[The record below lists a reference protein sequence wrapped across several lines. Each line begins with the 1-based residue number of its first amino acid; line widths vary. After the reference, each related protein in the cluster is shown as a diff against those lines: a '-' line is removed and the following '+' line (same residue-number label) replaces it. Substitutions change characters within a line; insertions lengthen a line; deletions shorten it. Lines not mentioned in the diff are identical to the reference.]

1 MPSGTW
7 HNFFCSIPEW
17 KGEFFKLFGVSL
29 LFFSAVNILCISKF
43 TVSGAT
49 NWATLTWNSL
59 VTNFFIREWFSGL
72 KKFPEEENYLDI
84 LKEAFRMFHGDEA
97 GFQIKPNPKSVKL
110 IVPTEIDDVFMAK
123 RKNGFSNRSCE
134 FFCVR
139 RSAPP
144 ILCIPI

>member
-1 MPSGTW
+1 MTQLFLFNPRM
-7 HNFFCSIPEW
+7 
-17 KGEFFKLFGVSL
+17 KGWIFQTVRREFVV
-29 LFFSAVNILCISKF
+29 FSAVYILCISKF

>member
-1 MPSGTW
+1 MVRILACRAEHDTT
-7 HNFFCSIPEW
+7 FFVQSQNER
-17 KGEFFKLFGVSL
+17 V
-29 LFFSAVNILCISKF
+29 
-43 TVSGAT
+43 
-49 NWATLTWNSL
+49 
-59 VTNFFIREWFSGL
+59 
-72 KKFPEEENYLDI
+72 EENYLDI